1 MDLFFLK
8 HNGDFSSRPLRPLQ
22 GAALPQ
28 CFKRSFCLYAQ
39 CQKHRWNYPII
50 NFLFNTNLMHRHGEA
65 LSYPVRTSVS
75 SCLTRTL
82 PPLSCLDLDQYTWK
96 MADSLGDLM
105 RVDKGMKTIENIS
118 YIMVRLWLLK
128 GALISSN
135 QRAHS
140 RQISRSMA
148 GSTVPCSMIKIYSS
162 LLHVIRKRA
171 RIPSVL
177 NVIQVANKSATYQ
190 TELWVTPVCV

>member
-1 MDLFFLK
+1 
-8 HNGDFSSRPLRPLQ
+8 
-22 GAALPQ
+22 
-28 CFKRSFCLYAQ
+28 
-39 CQKHRWNYPII
+39 
-50 NFLFNTNLMHRHGEA
+50 
-65 LSYPVRTSVS
+65 
-75 SCLTRTL
+75 
-82 PPLSCLDLDQYTWK
+82 
-96 MADSLGDLM
+96 M

-118 YIMVRLWLLK
+118 YIMVRLLK

-177 NVIQVANKSATYQ
+177 NVIQVANKSGTYQ
-190 TELWVTPVCV
+190 TEL